1 MMIDSSESSTMSVSM
16 LMQLADTSLGE
27 FIAMDWSTGWDTGQ
41 KAQLS
46 LERLAIANED
56 LLQIQNYDHETCLL
70 SSVQRNSHPKESHF
84 LIVLSALQQFARKR
98 PQVSVITPVWL
109 VWLVSDKY
117 CPCQSGPVEVKESIE
132 RKVSNTKF
140 RHVQTASIL
149 VMTIQTATSVQNTM
163 SDCVSLDTI
172 PSKLRSASSRRT
184 LSRDAWWRVWQVSHR
199 TGWTLSASKWG
210 LNQMRTT
217 RQESAISDSSNPPL
231 WRLCSEG
238 FHFWEFIQRHV
249 LSGSEPRWEHHEE
262 ILPSTR
268 EAL

>member
-27 FIAMDWSTGWDTGQ
+27 FIAVDWGTGWDTGQ

-56 LLQIQNYDHETCLL
+56 LQIHNYDHETCLL

-84 LIVLSALQQFARKR
+84 LIVLSALQQFARKQ

-117 CPCQSGPVEVKESIE
+117 CPCQSGPVEVKESIDSIE
-132 RKVSNTKF
+132 RKVSNRKF
-140 RHVQTASIL
+140 RLL
-149 VMTIQTATSVQNTM
+149 VYLSWQSKLPPPYRTQCLLQ
-163 SDCVSLDTI
+163 DCVSLYTI

-199 TGWTLSASKWG
+199 TGWTLSESKWG

-217 RQESAISDSSNPPL
+217 QQESAISDSSNPPL

-249 LSGSEPRWEHHEE
+249 LSASEPW
-262 ILPSTR
+262 
-268 EAL
+268 